1 MFCSTTDDTVT
12 DVGDC
17 ARVSRPGLCGLA
29 WYVAVDVVN
38 DCIVQH
44 RMLTWHSRHMFV
56 SFKKGFNFALYDQ
69 SRGVVVIVNIVE
81 QSTGDRRHNECGRRH
96 CVAVCFPADSRA
108 GCGASKNSVKHKS
121 SGK

>member
-1 MFCSTTDDTVT
+1 
-12 DVGDC
+12 
-17 ARVSRPGLCGLA
+17 
-29 WYVAVDVVN
+29 
-38 DCIVQH
+38 
-44 RMLTWHSRHMFV
+44 MFV
-56 SFKKGFNFALYDQ
+56 SVKKGFNFALYDQ
-69 SRGVVVIVNIVE
+69 SGVVIVNIVE